1 MVDRERIELSTSRLS
16 GVRSNLLSYPSIN
29 GGPSRICEHP
39 ALDLTELMVQCA
51 AQPALEGGLPL
62 EFPLL
67 YLYPG
72 ADLRWV
78 DPCRGPTRL
87 WRKMWDSNPRSLR
100 SLVFKT
106 SAINRTRPTFHM
118 AGTLGLEPRTH
129 RLTADCSTN

>member
-1 MVDRERIELSTSRLS
+1 M
-16 GVRSNLLSYPSIN
+16 NL
-29 GGPSRICEHP
+29 GPECYEHP

-87 WRKMWDSNPRSLR
+87 VDSYNESELTGALRLTILWRKVWDSNPRSLR

-106 SAINRTRPTFHM
+106 SAIIQTRPTFHM
-118 AGTLGLEPRTH
+118 AGHVRIE
-129 RLTADCSTN
+129 LT